1 LTDFEAAPNGARCR
15 PIHLEFHVAAGDNSF
30 MSTSLNQLFESALS
44 LPQAER
50 ADLAFQLLQ
59 TLVPSG
65 EEISTEEFA
74 AELNAR
80 VEAHRRGDLPSF
92 SLGETR
98 TIVKERLAQ
107 ERSK

>member
-1 LTDFEAAPNGARCR
+1 
-15 PIHLEFHVAAGDNSF
+15 
-30 MSTSLNQLFESALS
+30 MSTPPNQLFESALS

-59 TLVPSG
+59 TLVPDTD
-65 EEISTEEFA
+65 EISPEEFGA
-74 AELNAR
+74 HLHER

-92 SLGETR
+92 SLEETR
-98 TIVKERLAQ
+98 AIVKERLVQ